1 MWADRLNDLNDREP
15 MGVGLRQPVINERP
29 QLVVAHGLG
38 TSPVLLQL
46 PLVLLDSLLEL
57 SK

>member
-1 MWADRLNDLNDREP
+1 MWADCLNDLNDREP

-38 TSPVLLQL
+38 ASPVLQL